1 MTTLRELK
9 QGYLLHVL
17 VALAFL
23 GKPATK
29 TELADEIGCSREAV
43 HDACRILSRPE
54 HNLVISLPNGR
65 WPLFALTANSRR
77 LLGQAADNDYVA
89 MTPLPAESGVHS
101 PTATTVLMIKDLT
114 VDNLPAEKLMPLP
127 AASSP
132 HNASNFADETARV
145 LCALGGVTYPVALDA
160 VQTALEQGDTQADVL
175 SQIEQWSGWI
185 AAHMPEAIA
194 SMGLSIARNLKMGCR
209 IEP

>member
-23 GKPATK
+23 GKPSTK
-29 TELADEIGCSREAV
+29 TELADEVGCSREAV
-43 HDACRILSRPE
+43 EDACRILSRPE
-54 HNLVISLPNGR
+54 HHLIIALPNGR
-65 WPLFALTANSRR
+65 WPLYALTANSRR

-101 PTATTVLMIKDLT
+101 PTTATVLSINHGP
-114 VDNLPAEKLMPLP
+114 VDNLPAENLIPLP

-132 HNASNFADETARV
+132 HNNTAFADDTARV

-160 VQTALEQGDTQADVL
+160 VQTALEQGDKQADVL

-185 AAHMPEAIA
+185 TAHAPEAIA
-194 SMGLSIARNLKMGCR
+194 TMGLSIAKNLKNGDQL
-209 IEP
+209 